1 MWSIYKITNNINGK
15 SYIGQTSQKVEN
27 RWSEHK
33 RGKTSKNSPLKR
45 AIKKYGWENFT
56 TEVIDTAETLEEA
69 LKKEIY
75 WIDYYKTCILV
86 HGRDCGY
93 NLSRGGE
100 GVFKIT
106 PEQEKIVVDLWN
118 KNYNLTKIGNIMK
131 IDRHTIRRILIR
143 NGFSSEKLCKFKN
156 YHYHPIYI
164 YNLSGELIDTLDSL
178 AETSEEYSYISK
190 NQIGKVLN
198 HKLSSTHELIFL
210 YEEDRDKID
219 EHLLRSNKFHRGGV
233 KSINVKTGQ
242 EQKYDTIT
250 EAEKRTG
257 ICRQTIRNRIRKNI
271 IKDDIKWED
280 IN

>member
-33 RGKTSKNSPLKR
+33 RGKTSKHSPLKR

-56 TEVIDTAETLEEA
+56 TEIIDTAETLEEA
-69 LKKEIY
+69 LRKEIY
-75 WIDYYKTCILV
+75 WIDYYKTCVLV
-86 HGRDCGY
+86 YGKNCGY

-100 GVFKIT
+100 GVLRTT
-106 PEQEKIVVDLWN
+106 PEQEKIAIDLWN
-118 KNYNLTKIGNIMK
+118 KDYNLTRIGEIIK
-131 IDRHTIRRILIR
+131 TDRHTVHEILIR
-143 NGFSSEKLCKFKN
+143 NGFSPEELCKFKN

-164 YNLSGELIDTLDSL
+164 YNLFGELIDVLNSL
-178 AETSEEYSYISK
+178 AETSKEYSYISK
-190 NQIGKVLN
+190 NKIGKVLH
-198 HKLSSTHELIFL
+198 HKLASTHGLIFL
-210 YEEDRDKID
+210 YEEDKDKIS

-242 EQKYDTIT
+242 EQKYNTIT